1 MAAAPDNTDHLLK
14 RSMRREDGGRGTTS
28 DTCGG
33 FKASVCVRG
42 GGEQRKHEM
51 KTQWDAAK
59 KGRVCVCVCEC
70 VSVTPG
76 WPKLTARALTPF

>member
-1 MAAAPDNTDHLLK
+1 MCACVCQTAVPEFLYCKIGVFMAAAPDNTDHLLK

-59 KGRVCVCVCEC
+59 KGRVCVCV
-70 VSVTPG
+70 
-76 WPKLTARALTPF
+76 